1 MVEFQTLS
9 TWVDDETLAH
19 QPTYWYEGRCL
30 QGALLRL
37 PRTPFVEAIA
47 HKLMQHLA
55 NNPCYSHEGKM
66 YGVLLVETPTG
77 LQVLKA
83 FSGLLNGESRVDGWV
98 PPIPGREQVAQEETL
113 TLTKLDAIKHE
124 LLMLEHLSERQQYE
138 LLKQDF
144 ETRLKQLSQQ
154 HQQRKQERQLE
165 RQMAVETLERE
176 ALAIALEHLDNQ
188 SRQDGIE
195 RRNLKRERD
204 QSLRSLKLT
213 IETADARIRELKRQR
228 KALSQQLQAQ
238 MHAVYRLSN
247 FAGESSPLQQII
259 SSGAI
264 PTGTG
269 DCCAPKLLHYSA
281 MQGYRPLA
289 MAEFWWGPSTPNGD
303 KVQGEFYGACAER
316 CQPLMGF
323 LLSGLS
329 GKGSLEAA
337 ITVRKVSYDERSLIT
352 VYEDEWLIAINKP
365 AGLLSVPGRTSDRQD
380 SVLSRLQLSTGT
392 SLMPVHRLDQ
402 DTSGIL
408 LFACDLATYRQ
419 VSRQFQQRQVH
430 KVYEAVLAG
439 VPTLKTDVIE
449 LPLWADPSDRPYQK
463 VDWERGKP
471 STTKVR
477 VLAQN
482 AVTTHVELI
491 PLTGRT
497 HQLRVHAA
505 HPEGLGVAILGDR
518 LYGTP
523 LANERLHLH
532 AREFH
537 FQHPRSGEWMHL
549 KTETPF

>member
-1 MVEFQTLS
+1 MVEFQTLLA
-9 TWVDDETLAH
+9 WVDDETLAH
-19 QPTYWYEGRCL
+19 HPTYWYEGCCL
-30 QGALLRL
+30 NGALLRL
-37 PRTPFVEAIA
+37 PRTPFIEAIA
-47 HKLMQHLA
+47 HELMQYLA
-55 NNPCYSHEGKM
+55 NDPRYSREGKM
-66 YGVLLVETPTG
+66 YGILLVETPMG

-98 PPIPGREQVAQEETL
+98 PPIPGREQVVQEEAL
-113 TLTKLDAIKHE
+113 TLTKLDSIKHE
-124 LLMLEHLSERQQYE
+124 LLTLKYLPERQQYE
-138 LLKQDF
+138 LLEQDF
-144 ETRLKQLSQQ
+144 VTRLQHLSHQ
-154 HQQRKQERQLE
+154 HQQRKQERQE
-165 RQMAVETLERE
+165 QRQRILKTLEGE
-176 ALAIALEHLDNQ
+176 ALAIALTHLDNQ

-195 RRNLKRERD
+195 RRNLKREKE
-204 QSLRSLKLT
+204 QALRSLKLT
-213 IETADARIRELKRQR
+213 IDAADARIRDLKRQR

-238 MHAVYRLSN
+238 MHAVYRLAN
-247 FAGESSPLQQII
+247 FAGESVPLQQII

-269 DCCAPKLLHYSA
+269 DCCAPKLLHYA
-281 MQGYRPLA
+281 AIQGYKPLA
-289 MAEFWWGPSTPNGD
+289 MAEFWWGPSTPSGD

-329 GKGSLEAA
+329 GKGALEAA
-337 ITVRKVSYDERSLIT
+337 ITARKGSYGDRSLT
-352 VYEDEWLIAINKP
+352 RLYEDEWLIAINKP

-392 SLMPVHRLDQ
+392 HLIPIHRLDQ

-408 LFACDLATYRQ
+408 LLARDLTTYRSL
-419 VSRQFQQRQVH
+419 SRQFQQRQVY
-430 KVYEAVLAG
+430 KLYEAVLAG
-439 VPTLKTDVIE
+439 ALTNNNDVIE

-471 STTKVR
+471 SITKVR

-482 AVTTHVELI
+482 ATTTRVEFI

-518 LYGTP
+518 LYGTRCGD
-523 LANERLHLH
+523 ERLHLH
-532 AREFH
+532 ARELH
-537 FQHPRSGEWMHL
+537 FQHPHLGEWIHL